1 MIVAKSVVVVGGGI
15 VGACTG
21 YSLAKSGWRVTVVDR
36 AEFGSGC
43 SHGNCGYICPSHAL
57 PLASPGAVWS
67 TLKTLFHR
75 NSPLKLHIP
84 SVLSRMGW
92 FWNFARRCNERDM
105 LASAKGISALLNSSR
120 RLYDELLAN
129 EAIDCQW
136 ESKGLLFVFQSETA
150 FDHYAEVDRLLA
162 ERFNLP
168 AKRFNGDELLTLEPS
183 LKPHVASGGW
193 HYEGDA
199 HLRPDVLMRE
209 MRRVLTKLGVEILE
223 RQPVTGFQ
231 IRDGQAIA
239 VKTEQGEI
247 PCDAA
252 IVATGAW
259 TPQLNQAL
267 GCRVPIVPGKGYS
280 LTMPRPEICP
290 TYPMIFEEHRV
301 AVTPFRDGYRIGS
314 TMEFAGYDETL
325 NRDRLAL
332 LRQGAEFYLKTPTAE
347 PVQEEWWGWRPM
359 VYDGNPIIDFAPVAK
374 NVLIAA
380 GHGMLGLSMATG
392 TGRLAAELLNGTT
405 PHVDPKAYSLSRC

>member
-1 MIVAKSVVVVGGGI
+1 VAKSVVVVGGGI
-15 VGACTG
+15 VGACSA
-21 YSLAKSGWRVTVVDR
+21 YSLAKSGWRVTIVDR

-57 PLASPGAVWS
+57 PLAAPGAVWS
-67 TLKTLFHR
+67 TFKTLFHR

-84 SVLSRMGW
+84 SVLSRLSW
-92 FWNFARRCNERDM
+92 FWNFSRRCNERDM
-105 LASAKGISALLNSSR
+105 LASAVGISALLNSSR
-120 RLYDELLAN
+120 RLYDELLVN

-136 ESKGLLFVFQSETA
+136 ESKGLLFVFQSHAA
-150 FDHYAEVDRLLA
+150 FEHYVDIDRLLV

-168 AKRFNGDELLTLEPS
+168 AKRYDAGELLALEPS
-183 LKPHVASGGW
+183 LKPNVASGGW
-193 HYEGDA
+193 LYEGDA
-199 HLRPDVLMRE
+199 HLRPDVLMNE
-209 MRRVLTKLGVEILE
+209 MRRVLTKQGVEIRE
-223 RQPVTGFQ
+223 GQPVTGFQ
-231 IRDGQAIA
+231 IRDGKAVA
-239 VKTEQGEI
+239 VKTEQGEL
-247 PCDAA
+247 PCDGV

-280 LTMPRPEICP
+280 LTMPRPAICP

-314 TMEFAGYDETL
+314 TMEFAGYDESL
-325 NRDRLAL
+325 NRNRLAL
-332 LRQGAEFYLKTPTAE
+332 LRQGAEFYLKTPSAE

-359 VYDGNPIIDFAPVAK
+359 VFDGNPIIDFAPAAR

-392 TGRLAAELLNGTT
+392 TGRLATELLNGDA
-405 PHVDPKAYSLSRC
+405 PHVDPKAYSLSRF